1 MESFERQ
8 QARKLVEFWES
19 QLVDYKEYKKR
30 TSGAIGKYGWR
41 IRMSE
46 LRNSIEMVKT
56 VFYLWDDMVCVI
68 PD

>member
-8 QARKLVEFWES
+8 QARKLIKFWES
-19 QLVDYKEYKKR
+19 QLVDYKEYKNM
-30 TSGAIGKYGWR
+30 TSGSIGKYGWR

-56 VFYLWDDMVCVI
+56 VFSLWDDIVCVI